1 MHKKNL
7 IRDDDNGSI
16 YYTPRSE
23 FDDKDKKQQT
33 NNINTKP
40 LDVFNYLKSF

>member
-7 IRDDDNGSI
+7 IKDDKKSI

-23 FDDKDKKQQT
+23 FDDKNDKYKKDQLN
-33 NNINTKP
+33 NNIDTKP
-40 LDVFNYLKSF
+40 PNILII